1 MKVLLCKTFTKMFK
15 VIPVT
20 VVWLISG
27 AFGLLFA
34 YIYNNLSES
43 ILTYA
48 RFSNNIMNIYSLMA
62 FMIIVGIMIWII

>member
-15 VIPVT
+15 VIHVT

-27 AFGLLFA
+27 AFGILFE

-43 ILTYA
+43 ILTYDI
-48 RFSNNIMNIYSLMA
+48 FSNNNMNI
-62 FMIIVGIMIWII
+62 

>member
-48 RFSNNIMNIYSLMA
+48 RF
-62 FMIIVGIMIWII
+62 F